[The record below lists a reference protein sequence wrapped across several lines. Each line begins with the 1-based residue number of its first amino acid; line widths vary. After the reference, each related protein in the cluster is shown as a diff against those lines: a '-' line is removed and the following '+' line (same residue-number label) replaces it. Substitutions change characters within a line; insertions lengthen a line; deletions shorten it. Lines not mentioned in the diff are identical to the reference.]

1 MTTTQDLGS
10 KMDALIRLTAIQVL
24 GDKTGAEAIAVL
36 GRAGLDNELIAE
48 IVGTT
53 PATVRGALSR
63 VRRRN
68 GSPRKA
74 PAPKSPGREA

>member
-1 MTTTQDLGS
+1 MPGQQDLGA
-10 KMDALIRLTAIQVL
+10 KMDALVRLTALQLL

-36 GRAGLDNELIAE
+36 GRAGLDNDLIAE

-63 VRRRN
+63 ARRRT
-68 GSPRKA
+68 GSNSRT
-74 PAPKSPGREA
+74 PK

>member
-1 MTTTQDLGS
+1 MPGQQDLVA
-10 KMDALIRLTAIQVL
+10 KMEVLIRLTALQVL

-63 VRRRN
+63 IRRR
-68 GSPRKA
+68 GAIRSRATK
-74 PAPKSPGREA
+74 KGV